1 MAKVYFLIFFIHMQ
15 NKYRLDIP
23 CSCSS
28 HFDPIF
34 SGYIFFT
41 SWKILHSGSCTYTA
55 VVRKKKI
62 IKRTYHSMDNL
73 MIINNMSK
81 LVARTIIWHYKRNF
95 VSFLVLFTQVNEP
108 LQPHPTQKKYPYDT
122 TLNSH
127 ELLRQSDTKHLFILY
142 VVSRLKNP

>member
-1 MAKVYFLIFFIHMQ
+1 MFMFITFWPNIFWLYFFHFMKNSTFRKLH
-15 NKYRLDIP
+15 LH
-23 CSCSS
+23 CSCE
-28 HFDPIF
+28 
-34 SGYIFFT
+34 
-41 SWKILHSGSCTYTA
+41 K
-55 VVRKKKI
+55 KKKI

-108 LQPHPTQKKYPYDT
+108 LLQPHPPQKKYPYDT

-142 VVSRLKNP
+142 VLSRLKNP